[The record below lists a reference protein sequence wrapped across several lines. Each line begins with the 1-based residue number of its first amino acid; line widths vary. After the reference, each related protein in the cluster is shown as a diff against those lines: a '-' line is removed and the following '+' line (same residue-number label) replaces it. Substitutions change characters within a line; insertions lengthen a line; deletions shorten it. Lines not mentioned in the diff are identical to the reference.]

1 MLKAAFLFCFNL
13 QVYCL
18 MKEGQGWTLIARISN
33 RGGKRWKLDSSWWKD
48 IEDGKREEKDS
59 KDMISPGFWLV
70 GGNEFMITRSD
81 DPYTALLQ
89 TTDDCLNEQTFRNKI
104 HTRNGAHHSGDFID
118 NQCVSSCNV
127 TYGGKYRATDGFKQ
141 ANINGCSPLNL
152 QTGNKIGFWCKYAN
166 RGHSNWAVM
175 MIGSGG
181 DKCSEADHGIG
192 IGAKRLKNDGEKHS
206 DFGDKVDGPHTEDY
220 YLNLWVR

>member
-1 MLKAAFLFCFNL
+1 
-13 QVYCL
+13 

-33 RGGKRWKLDSSWWKD
+33 RGGKRWKLDSGWWKD
-48 IEDGKREEKDS
+48 IKDGKREATDS
-59 KDMISPGFWLV
+59 KDMISPAFWLV

-89 TTDDCLNEQTFRNKI
+89 TTDDCLDEQTFRDKI
-104 HTRNGAHHSGDFID
+104 HMRYGGHHSGDFID

-127 TYGGKYRATDGFKQ
+127 TYGGQYRETDGFKQ
-141 ANINGCSPLNL
+141 ANINGCSPVNL

-166 RGHSNWAVM
+166 HDHCNWAV

-192 IGAKRLKNDGEKHS
+192 IGADRNNGGNKHS
-206 DFGDKVDGPHTEDY
+206 DFGDKADGLRSKDY